1 MVRVILAIKS
11 IADLLTMGPY
21 RWCDIRCDFSPVP
34 PAIVVLGN
42 HDEPDAI
49 SDTFSRLL
57 S

>member
-1 MVRVILAIKS
+1 VRVILAIKS

-34 PAIVVLGN
+34 AAIVVLGN